1 MAEEVGLG
9 DAFGPLEGDDGMLG
23 DALGDLP
30 EEDPM
35 APAPA
40 GGGMANGNGMG
51 ALDFGGGAM
60 GVNGDKLEL
69 LMDVPLDVSVRLGQV
84 RMQIRD
90 LLKLNKGSLIEL
102 NKEADDPLEI
112 YVNDRLL
119 AFGEVV
125 MIKDKLGIR
134 ITDIVSLA
142 ERLEN
147 LRR

>member
-1 MAEEVGLG
+1 MALDLDDDEGG
-9 DAFGPLEGDDGMLG
+9 GPLSAAD
-23 DALGDLP
+23 
-30 EEDPM
+30 M
-35 APAPA
+35 AASFA
-40 GGGMANGNGMG
+40 GGQV
-51 ALDFGGGAM
+51 
-60 GVNGDKLEL
+60 GVPKNLEL
-69 LMDVPLDVSVRLGQV
+69 LMDVPLDVSVRLGHV

-102 NKEADDPLEI
+102 EKEADDPLEI

-119 AFGEVV
+119 AYGEVV

-147 LRR
+147 LR

>member
-1 MAEEVGLG
+1 MDDLMDDEEEEDDLFG
-9 DAFGPLEGDDGMLG
+9 DARKKAAPKKPRAKGGSPLDASDLEGMRFEM
-23 DALGDLP
+23 P
-30 EEDPM
+30 K
-35 APAPA
+35 
-40 GGGMANGNGMG
+40 N
-51 ALDFGGGAM
+51 LD
-60 GVNGDKLEL
+60 L
-69 LMDVPLDVSVRLGQV
+69 LMDVPLDVSVRLGHV

-102 NKEADDPLEI
+102 EKEADEPLEI

-147 LRR
+147 LR

>member
-1 MAEEVGLG
+1 MALDDLEGG
-9 DAFGPLEGDDGMLG
+9 SGGPLDMDDVNSLADG
-23 DALGDLP
+23 
-30 EEDPM
+30 
-35 APAPA
+35 
-40 GGGMANGNGMG
+40 
-51 ALDFGGGAM
+51 FGGIPK
-60 GVNGDKLEL
+60 NLDL
-69 LMDVPLDVSVRLGQV
+69 LMDVPLDVSVRLGHV

-102 NKEADDPLEI
+102 EKEADEPLEI

-119 AFGEVV
+119 AYGEVV

-147 LRR
+147 LR